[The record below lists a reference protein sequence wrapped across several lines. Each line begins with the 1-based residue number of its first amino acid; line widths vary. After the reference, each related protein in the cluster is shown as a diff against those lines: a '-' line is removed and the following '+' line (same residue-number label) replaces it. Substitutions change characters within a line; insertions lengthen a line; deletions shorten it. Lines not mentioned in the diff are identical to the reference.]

1 MDFRTYTNFGKF
13 TLLDIE
19 GHSNN
24 RTSSFEADTYCD
36 QFQAK
41 VKSLKRL
48 RFEAKKQIILMEN
61 QKGKS

>member
-1 MDFRTYTNFGKF
+1 MFLKKMDFRTCTNFGKF

-41 VKSLKRL
+41 VKSD
-48 RFEAKKQIILMEN
+48 
-61 QKGKS
+61 